1 PNEGWNTKAAPPLY
15 NNTYEAE
22 DGNRRLLTA
31 IPMDFVYRPGQVQRL
46 MKAALNE
53 ARRAR
58 RHTLV
63 LPPAYW
69 TLEPGDIISWTS
81 ERNGYVN
88 KLMRVD
94 GVGDRANL
102 DVVVDLTE
110 VDPSDY
116 DWNQSTDYTPPVFA
130 PIGTIYPT
138 PQPIVDWY
146 AEPDAVY
153 DNDGDARRPAIR
165 LVWDGDQV
173 DVIGVQF
180 EVALASTLEVIY
192 RGRTDRPEVGSTL
205 ISQGIV
211 ALTD

>member
-1 PNEGWNTKAAPPLY
+1 SLHDSLPSSEIGDAVDKLLSGGNARLVESAGVYKIRVGEPDAPVAFFTDDEVLSTEEQSFTPFFGLSETINGITATYPEPNEGWNTKAAPPLY

-88 KLMRVD
+88 KL
-94 GVGDRANL
+94 
-102 DVVVDLTE
+102 
-110 VDPSDY
+110 
-116 DWNQSTDYTPPVFA
+116 
-130 PIGTIYPT
+130 
-138 PQPIVDWY
+138 
-146 AEPDAVY
+146 
-153 DNDGDARRPAIR
+153 
-165 LVWDGDQV
+165 
-173 DVIGVQF
+173 
-180 EVALASTLEVIY
+180 
-192 RGRTDRPEVGSTL
+192 
-205 ISQGIV
+205 
-211 ALTD
+211 